1 MIEDILRAARINVP
15 VYTLEQRMEDERR
28 LAERIKKATGSLG
41 AAERR
46 SAKRWLAPSS
56 PELSVLLQDLTD
68 AAAETTAIVSLKQRL
83 MTDLQALCRRVL
95 KGDGAADRLVEF
107 AEAVRRT
114 DAAGALAFGCLIYL
128 AGNEDGARF
137 WWRFAAGAED
147 STAAYCLFLEGLL
160 REEPTEAVH
169 CYRALNAAAFVR
181 GTPGEQLRH
190 AHEASPPARLQAEVN
205 EHIREVNVSAGIDG
219 RVPIPEKYL
228 EEVPAEHRAELVAR

>member
-15 VYTLEQRMEDERR
+15 VYTLEQRMEDDRL
-28 LAERIKKATGSLG
+28 LAESIKKATARL
-41 AAERR
+41 ALAERR
-46 SAKRWLAPSS
+46 GAKRWLAPSS

-68 AAAETTAIVSLKQRL
+68 AAETTAIVSLKQRL
-83 MTDLQALCRRVL
+83 RTDLQALCRRVL

-128 AGNEDGARF
+128 AGNKDGARF

-190 AHEASPPARLQAEVN
+190 AHEASPSARLQAEVN
-205 EHIREVNVSAGIDG
+205 EHIREVKVNAGIDG